1 MSRQI
6 KTTCVECGTE
16 FFLEGPSCADEFERE
31 MAIRLAALTSCRA
44 CSIYIEKRAEIAG
57 VEDKNRKIIWNAQRE
72 RDALE
77 FSLGRKPTR
86 RAELEPKIAVLN
98 STIAIARTDLVS
110 SLTALGMLDDA
121 RALQLSS
128 EPQRKHVGLF

>member
-1 MSRQI
+1 
-6 KTTCVECGTE
+6 
-16 FFLEGPSCADEFERE
+16 
-31 MAIRLAALTSCRA
+31 
-44 CSIYIEKRAEIAG
+44 
-57 VEDKNRKIIWNAQRE
+57 DKNRKIIWNAQRE

-110 SLTALGMLDDA
+110 SLTALGM
-121 RALQLSS
+121 
-128 EPQRKHVGLF
+128 